1 MHRLIWRAPL
11 AAALLALGLL
21 SFTSNTQAASGT
33 ALGVKPAAAAEAEAQ
48 SRTLTVGADVFIG
61 DRIVTGPQGQ
71 VQILFS
77 DRTELVV
84 GPNSALLLEDYLL
97 RDDQSVGKFAIN
109 ALSGTFRFSTG
120 RAAKDLYEI
129 RTPTGTIG
137 VRGTEFDFNSSTEKL
152 RVMLYGGAL
161 DLCNTGKSCVTLSDQ
176 CDLGVADTSQS
187 VLVGNTQDF
196 SRQDRDALK
205 GEFPYAV
212 AQGSLIGR
220 FRFNHSRECLER
232 SSSATPPPA
241 SLVTNPDSGP
251 EPCNGDENCGRGD
264 PQPGLKP

>member
-1 MHRLIWRAPL
+1 MQRFIGRAPF
-11 AAALLALGLL
+11 AAALLALGSFSL
-21 SFTSNTQAASGT
+21 STPVQAASGT
-33 ALGVKPAAAAEAEAQ
+33 ALGVAPAAAAETQTET
-48 SRTLTVGADVFIG
+48 RTLTVGADVFIG
-61 DRIVTGPQGQ
+61 DRIVTGPKGQ

-120 RAAKDLYEI
+120 RAPKNLYEI

-137 VRGTEFDFNSSTEKL
+137 VRGTEFDFNSGAKL
-152 RVMLYGGAL
+152 RVLLYGGAL
-161 DLCNTGKSCVTLSDQ
+161 DLCNLARSCVHLTDQ
-176 CDLGVADTSQS
+176 CDLGQADATQS
-187 VLVGNTQDF
+187 ILVGNTQEF

-212 AQGSLIGR
+212 SQGSLLGR
-220 FRFNHSRECLER
+220 FRFDHSRPCLER
-232 SSSATPPPA
+232 SAQTAGPPP
-241 SLVTNPDSGP
+241 SLTNTPDEGFGP
-251 EPCNGDENCGRGD
+251 RCRNDKYCD
-264 PQPGLKP
+264 

>member
-11 AAALLALGLL
+11 AAALLALGLF
-21 SFTSNTQAASGT
+21 SFTTSSNAASGT
-33 ALGVKPAAAAEAEAQ
+33 ALGVTPAAAAETEAE

-61 DRIVTGPQGQ
+61 DRIVTGPKGQ

-129 RTPTGTIG
+129 KTPTGTIG
-137 VRGTEFDFNSSTEKL
+137 VRGTEFDFNADKQKL
-152 RVMLYGGAL
+152 RVMLYGGAI

-176 CDLGVADTSQS
+176 CDLGLADTSQS

-196 SRQDRDALK
+196 SRQDREALK
-205 GEFPYAV
+205 SEFMYAV
-212 AQGSLIGR
+212 SQGSLLGR
-220 FRFNHSRECLER
+220 FRFNHSRPCLER
-232 SSSATPPPA
+232 SANAAPPPP
-241 SLVTNPDSGP
+241 SLISNPDSGKP
-251 EPCNGDENCGRGD
+251 EENCNDCCVDCR
-264 PQPGLKP
+264 

>member
-1 MHRLIWRAPL
+1 MLNLIWRAPL
-11 AAALLALGLL
+11 AAALIALGLL
-21 SFTSNTQAASGT
+21 SFTATTQAASGT
-33 ALGVKPAAAAEAEAQ
+33 ALGVIPAAAAETEVE

-61 DRIVTGPQGQ
+61 DRIVTGPKGQ

-129 RTPTGTIG
+129 KTPTGTIG
-137 VRGTEFDFNSSTEKL
+137 VRGTEFDFNSDAEKL

-176 CDLGVADTSQS
+176 CDLGLADTSQS
-187 VLVGNTQDF
+187 ILVGNTQDF
-196 SRQDRDALK
+196 SRQDREALK

-212 AQGSLIGR
+212 SQGSLIGR
-220 FRFNHSRECLER
+220 FRFNHSRPCLER
-232 SSSATPPPA
+232 TSAAAPPVQ
-241 SLVTNPDSGP
+241 SLISNPDAGKP
-251 EPCNGDENCGRGD
+251 EDNCDGCECKD
-264 PQPGLKP
+264 SCD